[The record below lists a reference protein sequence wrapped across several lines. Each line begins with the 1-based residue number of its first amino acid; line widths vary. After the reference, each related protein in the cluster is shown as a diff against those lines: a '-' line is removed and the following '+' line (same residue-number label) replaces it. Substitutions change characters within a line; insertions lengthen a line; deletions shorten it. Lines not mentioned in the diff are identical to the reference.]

1 MLKFAFAV
9 VLIITLITLLGA
21 FFATPELT
29 NICSERLISCFE
41 KVQHLPLAERLWSAL
56 KCVFSNVVCVFEQIV
71 GIFR

>member
-1 MLKFAFAV
+1 MLKFAFTV

-41 KVQHLPLAERLWSAL
+41 KVQYLPLAERLWSVL
-56 KCVFSNVVCVFEQIV
+56 KCVFSNVICVFEQIV